1 METQLKYS
9 FPDKFQRL
17 FEPKRFKVLY
27 GGRAAGR
34 SWACARAALIM
45 GTGAVPG
52 HPLQPPLRVLCVREL
67 QNSISESIHKL
78 IADQVDNMGMN
89 YLYEVQRDHIFG
101 RKGEATEGTSF
112 SFEGIKNNV
121 GRIRSYEGVELVVAE
136 EAVKIS
142 SNSWNVLI
150 PTIRR
155 PNSEIWMNFNPE
167 EEDDYTYKRFVL
179 QADPTNTIVIRATF
193 RDNPFLSADYL
204 AEIER
209 DRLRDPDLYLHVW
222 EGYCRQSLEGS
233 VYAKEL
239 RRAQEDGRI
248 TSCDWDPE
256 WPVETAWDL
265 GRADGTGTWFFQRI
279 AMQHRIIRYVTSQ
292 GEDISD
298 GIRMLQSWPYNY
310 AMHYLP
316 KDARAKTY
324 GTKKSIEE
332 IFRQHYPEKVAIVPA
347 LSLNDGINA
356 ARMLMRRCWFDERN
370 CADGLK
376 GLRKYSY
383 EVRNGQFSREP
394 SHEPAWAE
402 AAASSFRYM
411 AIKSGATA
419 RPDPLTSTIDRLE
432 QNSRL
437 RDVIRSASSSLGWM
451 R

>member
-1 METQLKYS
+1 MSELNYS

-27 GGRAAGR
+27 GGRGAGR

-45 GTGAVPG
+45 GVGAVPG

-78 IADQVDNMGMN
+78 IADQVTSMRMEE
-89 YLYEVQRDHIFG
+89 LYEVQRDHIFG
-101 RKGEATEGTSF
+101 RKGTAAEGTSF
-112 SFEGIKNNV
+112 AFEGIKNNV
-121 GRIRSYEGVELVVAE
+121 GRIRSYEGVELVIAE
-136 EAVKIS
+136 EAAKIS
-142 SNSWNVLI
+142 QNSWSVLI

-179 QADPTNTIVIRATF
+179 EADPANSIVIKATF
-193 RDNPFLSADYL
+193 RDNPFLTRDYL
-204 AEIER
+204 DEIER

-222 EGYCRQSLEGS
+222 EGYCRQHLEGS

-248 TSCDWDPE
+248 TRCDWDPE

-279 AMQHRIIRYVTSQ
+279 AMQHRCIRYVSTQS
-292 GEDISD
+292 EDISD
-298 GIRMLQSWPYNY
+298 GIKMLRDLPYNY
-310 AMHYLP
+310 SMHYLP
-316 KDARAKTY
+316 HDAKAKTY
-324 GTKKSIEE
+324 GTKHSIEE
-332 IFRQHYPEKVAIVPA
+332 IMRKHFPERVQIVPR

-376 GLRKYSY
+376 ALRRYSY
-383 EVRNGQFSREP
+383 SVVNGQFSREP

-402 AAASSFRYM
+402 AGASSFRYM
-411 AIKSGATA
+411 ALKAGASS
-419 RPDPLTSTIDRLE
+419 RPDPLTATVERLE

-437 RDVIRSASSSLGWM
+437 RDVVRAASGSLGWM